1 MAVRE
6 VAAEEE
12 DIRMGTNHMAA
23 AVTTPVAIPTGM
35 KTCGLDI
42 VVKSNASR
50 WFGCRDAI
58 RLALSFEL
66 SRSYRHSGQQHSL
79 FSFHQT
85 KSNANYTKV
94 LEAVEATPEAGVV
107 ATVVGVV

>member
-6 VAAEEE
+6 VAAEE
-12 DIRMGTNHMAA
+12 DILMGTNLMAA

-35 KTCGLDI
+35 KTYGLDI

-50 WFGCRDAI
+50 CFECRDAI

-79 FSFHQT
+79 FSFYR
-85 KSNANYTKV
+85 KRIKY
-94 LEAVEATPEAGVV
+94 
-107 ATVVGVV
+107 